1 MIAKYK
7 RMLKEYRAERK
18 WASDWDT
25 KPFKRNTYM
34 INHGKIKILNQ
45 IIKELGLFINELQK
59 CKVTIK

>member
-45 IIKELGLFINELQK
+45 IIKELEK
-59 CKVTIK
+59 E